1 MLECSASRLCAHCGI
16 ALQVGVCE
24 GLSLGKSLGTNN
36 VVDKS
41 LPKFYIQVGNT
52 AVHLAEP
59 VARFNHIQTLA
70 QASKTTKE
78 TVQRVKD
85 SFSAI
90 EGGIRNWQDMWR
102 SFDSSCQVLLQSL
115 TERVQSLESLRRTQ
129 SNVGDALTQFSQQ
142 VDRHDQV
149 IREQRGYASGAGL
162 TDGEGG
168 DAVSSDKLVQLM
180 NKAEEIE
187 RQGAMVKVHLVDLE
201 KQLRVALSAT
211 FNGSYLWSVKD
222 VPKRRQEAI
231 EYIPS
236 DGRPKS
242 VYSPAFYTGR
252 NGYKMVIQA
261 FLNGESSGYGS
272 HLSIY
277 LILLKGEHDPLLK
290 WPFDYRV
297 ALILVDQ
304 MSGEHI
310 IQNFK
315 PPSSANPDLMPTNER
330 NICNGCPKFAPNRV
344 LDEERFVNSEGV
356 MYIKCIV
363 DTSQIVHP

>member
-1 MLECSASRLCAHCGI
+1 MFFCL
-16 ALQVGVCE
+16 LQVG
-24 GLSLGKSLGTNN
+24 KA
-36 VVDKS
+36 
-41 LPKFYIQVGNT
+41 
-52 AVHLAEP
+52 AVHLADP
-59 VARFNHIQTLA
+59 VAIFDHTQTLA
-70 QASKTTKE
+70 ETSKSTKE
-78 TVQRVKD
+78 TVQILKD
-85 SFSAI
+85 SFAAF
-90 EGGIRNWQDMWR
+90 EGGIRKWQDMW
-102 SFDSSCQVLLQSL
+102 SFNSSCQVLLQSL
-115 TERVQSLESLRRTQ
+115 TEQVQSLENSWRTR
-129 SNVGDALTQFSQQ
+129 SSVGDALTQLSQR

-149 IREQRGYASGAGL
+149 IREQRGYMSGTGL
-162 TDGEGG
+162 TGGEGD
-168 DAVSSDKLVQLM
+168 DAVLSDKLDQLM

-222 VPKRRQEAI
+222 VPKRRKEAI
-231 EYIPS
+231 EYIPRD
-236 DGRPKS
+236 DGTCRPKS
-242 VYSPAFYTGR
+242 VYSPAFYTAR

-315 PPSSANPDLMPTNER
+315 PPSSANPDLMPTNDR
-330 NICNGCPKFAPNRV
+330 NICNGCPKFAPNSV